1 MVGVQ
6 GKQVSKVYGLYGM
19 LDYQALSVTNESHAF
34 ILTSRLNGWC
44 PRFFVVV
51 VVVVLVL
58 FYLFIYLFNNLAFE
72 VTVEL
77 GKLIKCPPRFSTLL
91 PIWPLLLVE
100 I

>member
-19 LDYQALSVTNESHAF
+19 LDYQALFVTNESHAF

-44 PRFFVVV
+44 PGFFFLL

-58 FYLFIYLFNNLAFE
+58 FYLFI
-72 VTVEL
+72 
-77 GKLIKCPPRFSTLL
+77 
-91 PIWPLLLVE
+91 
-100 I
+100 

>member
-19 LDYQALSVTNESHAF
+19 LDYQALFVTNESHAF

-51 VVVVLVL
+51 VVVLVL
-58 FYLFIYLFNNLAFE
+58 FYLFIYLFNNLAIE

-77 GKLIKCPPRFSTLL
+77 GKLIKCPPRFSALL

>member
-1 MVGVQ
+1 MFMVGVQ

-44 PRFFVVV
+44 PRFFF

-58 FYLFIYLFNNLAFE
+58 FYLFIYLFNNLAIE

-77 GKLIKCPPRFSTLL
+77 GKLIKCPP
-91 PIWPLLLVE
+91 
-100 I
+100 

>member
-1 MVGVQ
+1 MFMVGVQ

-51 VVVVLVL
+51 VVVVFVL
-58 FYLFIYLFNNLAFE
+58 FYLFIYL
-72 VTVEL
+72 T
-77 GKLIKCPPRFSTLL
+77 I
-91 PIWPLLLVE
+91 
-100 I
+100 

>member
-19 LDYQALSVTNESHAF
+19 LDYQALFLTNENHAF

-44 PRFFVVV
+44 PR
-51 VVVVLVL
+51 
-58 FYLFIYLFNNLAFE
+58 
-72 VTVEL
+72 
-77 GKLIKCPPRFSTLL
+77 
-91 PIWPLLLVE
+91 LLLLLLLLFWFCF

>member
-1 MVGVQ
+1 MFMVGVQ

-51 VVVVLVL
+51 VVLVL
-58 FYLFIYLFNNLAFE
+58 FYLFIYLFNNLAIE
-72 VTVEL
+72 VTVQTR
-77 GKLIKCPPRFSTLL
+77 KTY
-91 PIWPLLLVE
+91 
-100 I
+100 

>member
-44 PRFFVVV
+44 PRFFVA
-51 VVVVLVL
+51 VVVLVL
-58 FYLFIYLFNNLAFE
+58 FYLFIYLFNNLAIE
-72 VTVEL
+72 VTIEL
-77 GKLIKCPPRFSTLL
+77 GELIKCPPRFSTLL
-91 PIWPLLLVE
+91 PIWPYLLVE

>member
-19 LDYQALSVTNESHAF
+19 LDYQALSVTSE
-34 ILTSRLNGWC
+34 
-44 PRFFVVV
+44 VVYIDFTFKWMV
-51 VVVVLVL
+51 SSFLL
-58 FYLFIYLFNNLAFE
+58 LLLLLLFWFCFYLFIYLFNNLAIE
-72 VTVEL
+72 VTVRTR
-77 GKLIKCPPRFSTLL
+77 KTQFSALL

>member
-44 PRFFVVV
+44 PRFCCCCCCCCFCFV
-51 VVVVLVL
+51 
-58 FYLFIYLFNNLAFE
+58 LFIYLFNNLAIE

-77 GKLIKCPPRFSTLL
+77 GKLIKCPPRFTTLL